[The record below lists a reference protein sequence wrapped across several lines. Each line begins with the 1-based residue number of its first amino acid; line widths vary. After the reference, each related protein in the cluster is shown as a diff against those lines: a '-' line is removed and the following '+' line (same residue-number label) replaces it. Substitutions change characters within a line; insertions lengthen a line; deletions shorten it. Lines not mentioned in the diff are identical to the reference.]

1 MEKFEHK
8 LYKAFRVEEID
19 GQFLREIQELNTKD
33 LPQNEVIIKVHYSS
47 LNYKDALSAT
57 GNKGV
62 TKKYPHTPGIDAAG
76 IVEASTS
83 SNFAKGDKVIVTGY
97 DLGMN
102 TDGGFAE
109 YISVP
114 AGWVVKI
121 PFNLSF
127 KESMILGTAGFT
139 AAVSISKIVDLVKPD
154 DGEIIVTGA
163 TGGVGSVAVNILSK
177 LGYQVVAVSGKKSE
191 YDFLKK
197 LGATQIIDRD
207 EFLNQENKP
216 ILSARYAGGIDTVGG
231 KYLEN
236 ILKSLKGLGAVTTCG
251 SVASTELNLSVFPF
265 ILRGISL
272 IGISAQNY
280 PMDKRVDIWNKLAD
294 AWKPTDLMT
303 IYTEISLNDLNNKID
318 LILEGKLKGRTI
330 ITLQ

>member
-1 MEKFEHK
+1 MYC
-8 LYKAFRVEEID
+8 LY
-19 GQFLREIQELNTKD
+19 FLFPSHD
-33 LPQNEVIIKVHYSS
+33 
-47 LNYKDALSAT
+47 T
-57 GNKGV
+57 G
-62 TKKYPHTPGIDAAG
+62 
-76 IVEASTS
+76 
-83 SNFAKGDKVIVTGY
+83 
-97 DLGMN
+97 
-102 TDGGFAE
+102 
-109 YISVP
+109 
-114 AGWVVKI
+114 
-121 PFNLSF
+121 
-127 KESMILGTAGFT
+127 
-139 AAVSISKIVDLVKPD
+139 
-154 DGEIIVTGA
+154 
-163 TGGVGSVAVNILSK
+163 
-177 LGYQVVAVSGKKSE
+177 
-191 YDFLKK
+191 
-197 LGATQIIDRD
+197 
-207 EFLNQENKP
+207 
-216 ILSARYAGGIDTVGG
+216 GGIDTVGG